1 MLLISIL
8 LLSGHTLTTYCHELS
23 RIHAYA
29 RPYTRT
35 RLHARDN
42 IYIIIYKYIYLYI
55 SIKIYIF
62 IFI

>member
-29 RPYTRT
+29 RTRT
-35 RLHARDN
+35 HTLARARDN
-42 IYIIIYKYIYLYI
+42 IYI
-55 SIKIYIF
+55 
-62 IFI
+62 